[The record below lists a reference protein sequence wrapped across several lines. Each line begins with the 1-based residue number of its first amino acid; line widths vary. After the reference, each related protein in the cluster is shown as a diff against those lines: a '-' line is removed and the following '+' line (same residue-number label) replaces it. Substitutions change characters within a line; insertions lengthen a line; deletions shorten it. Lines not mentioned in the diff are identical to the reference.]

1 MVADIFSGLCSPNYF
16 SDVTIL
22 ALTLKKKCKISGS
35 NTRQIFYL
43 RSNLAL

>member
-22 ALTLKKKCKISGS
+22 ALTLKKNAKSVVVILDKYS
-35 NTRQIFYL
+35 TFVQI
-43 RSNLAL
+43 